1 MWNIRKTLGNP
12 KFVRMSLNPG
22 SLFFY
27 LCIKSVYVIII
38 FVEWNSAEVTV
49 LSNFDALKYGR

>member
-1 MWNIRKTLGNP
+1 
-12 KFVRMSLNPG
+12 MSLNPG

-27 LCIKSVYVIII
+27 LCIVYSFIYVFIYVLSVYVIII